1 LQGFAGNVI
10 LIKSHPRKT
19 TPFTGTR
26 KVEGIRNI
34 LIHTLLCIIAM
45 LLVALTAIKLG
56 KPEQI
61 TAITSLT

>member
-1 LQGFAGNVI
+1 VSRLKERLN
-10 LIKSHPRKT
+10 LENH
-19 TPFTGTR
+19 